1 MLRKQKVQTPG
12 NTENKQMKIRL
23 KKKNQDEMLK
33 LQKWLKREMSK
44 LRKQI
49 EDQKNITRG

>member
-1 MLRKQKVQTPG
+1 MLRKQKFQTPG

-33 LQKWLKREMSK
+33 LQMWLKREMSK